1 MDPRA
6 ATVRRGLG
14 AALVLGCLAVGVP
27 IVLVAMGGVPVWHGL
42 PNWSQV
48 VAALT
53 QNGIPD
59 AVLLQALAVICWLV
73 WLDLAVAVCA
83 EVIAVMRGR
92 PVRLPGVA
100 SALQPVAAQLIAA
113 TLLAIAA
120 LTIRPAATPAP
131 GLRAAMAVATVS
143 GEPHHA
149 AAASTPRPPMSE
161 AVSRGV
167 DYVVRRG
174 DTLWSIAQRKLGDAL
189 RWPQIFD
196 LNRGRM
202 EPDRRALTNPHW
214 IYPGWVLDLPDDSAL
229 RPGASGSSPNGS
241 NGSSPPPAAAGTAPA
256 PAIRPTA
263 MPTPSPPPTSP
274 RAEVP
279 RPTPPSARPSQAP
292 PQTAPT
298 VVLPT
303 GDVVGLGL
311 AIAIAAAVGIARLRG
326 RHASGG
332 AHSERPSYLRL
343 LTPAVRRLF
352 AARWRA
358 VEPADDEEAA
368 GAPPTARADRRDEP
382 GVISIGE
389 LDGQELAV
397 EIGQLSGSGFAGHG
411 AEGVIRHLIVAFLQH
426 AAPDRAEVTLIG
438 EFATLAPSAIEVPA
452 VKAIPDWETAL
463 GHLEVE
469 LVGRTR
475 TLDEHEVPDF
485 SALTSRCPAE
495 PLPALL
501 VIATYA
507 PDIALRERVR
517 SLVAVVRRLGVGVVF
532 LGPSPLG
539 DTVTVGAD
547 GAVQSVDGEQMAEAK
562 RARLY
567 TLSPSAAAELLAVIA
582 ASRGAAIVADGLP
595 EAEMPV
601 TTPPLREESITA
613 SRRVHLSLFADLP
626 MVRID
631 GDALDDVLRR
641 VTPIG
646 APQKDREGLRRK
658 GREILGFLALHPAG
672 ATIETLLAALFPD
685 DDPDGAVV
693 RLRRDIYNI
702 RDVLRRATQ
711 MPDAKFIAFS
721 AERYQ
726 LNADLVEA
734 DVWTL
739 ERGFEDLS
747 AACSSRDDRAEAL
760 GRILSAYSGQL
771 LAHAPYEW
779 VDLGL
784 RENYVRRVVDAA
796 LRQSE
801 ILEQDGDI
809 DGALE
814 AAERALAADRDAEG
828 LYRHVMML
836 QLTLGRRDAAKR
848 TLRELEARL
857 SEIDAEPTE
866 ETVRLLRA

>member
-1 MDPRA
+1 
-6 ATVRRGLG
+6 
-14 AALVLGCLAVGVP
+14 VP

-59 AVLLQALAVICWLV
+59 AVLLQALAMICWLL

-83 EVIAVMRGR
+83 EVIAVVRGR
-92 PVRLPGVA
+92 PVRLPGFA
-100 SALQPVAAQLIAA
+100 SPLQPVAAQLIAA

-120 LTIRPAATPAP
+120 LSFRPTATPAP

-143 GEPHHA
+143 GEPHQA
-149 AAASTPRPPMSE
+149 AVASTPRPPMFE
-161 AVSRGV
+161 AVSSDD

-174 DTLWSIAQRKLGDAL
+174 DTLWSIAQWKLGEAL

-202 EPDRRALTNPHW
+202 QPDRRALSNPHW
-214 IYPGWVLDLPDDSAL
+214 IYPGWVLDLPEDSAL
-229 RPGASGSSPNGS
+229 RLGASGSSPNGS
-241 NGSSPPPAAAGTAPA
+241 DGSNRPPAAAGTAPA
-256 PAIRPTA
+256 PATRPTA
-263 MPTPSPPPTSP
+263 VPTPPPPPTSP
-274 RAEVP
+274 KAEVP
-279 RPTPPSARPSQAP
+279 RPTPPSARPHQAP
-292 PQTAPT
+292 PQTAPR

-326 RHASGG
+326 RHRSGD
-332 AHSERPSYLRL
+332 AHSERPAYLRL

-368 GAPPTARADRRDEP
+368 GVPPTARADRRDEP
-382 GVISIGE
+382 GVISIGD

-397 EIGQLSGSGFAGHG
+397 EIGQLSGSGFAGRG

-426 AAPDRAEVTLIG
+426 AASDRAEVTLIG
-438 EFATLAPSAIEVPA
+438 EFATLAPSAGEVPA

-463 GHLEVE
+463 DHLEVE

-485 SALTSRCPAE
+485 AALAKRCPAE

-501 VIATYA
+501 VIATHA
-507 PDIALRERVR
+507 PDAALRERVR
-517 SLVAVVRRLGVGVVF
+517 SLVAVMRRLGVGVVF
-532 LGPSPLG
+532 LGPSPFE
-539 DTVTVGAD
+539 DTVTVGSD
-547 GAVQSVDGEQMAEAK
+547 GAVQKVDGDQLVEAQ

-567 TLSPSAAAELLAVIA
+567 TLSPSVAAELLAVIA
-582 ASRGAAIVADGLP
+582 ASRGASIVAEPLP
-595 EAEMPV
+595 EEELPV
-601 TTPPLREESITA
+601 TALPCPEHTSPGTRP
-613 SRRVHLSLFADLP
+613 VHLSLFAELP
-626 MVRID
+626 VVRID
-631 GDALDDVLRR
+631 GDPLDDVLRR
-641 VTPIG
+641 VTPAG

-658 GREILGFLALHPAG
+658 GREILVFLALHPGG

-711 MPDAKFIAFS
+711 MPDAKFISFG

-726 LNADLVEA
+726 LNADLIDA
-734 DVWTL
+734 DVWSV
-739 ERGFEDLS
+739 ERGFEELR
-747 AACSSRDDRAEAL
+747 AARTSPDDRVDAL
-760 GRILSAYSGQL
+760 RRILGAYRGQL
-771 LAHAPYEW
+771 LEHAPYEW
-779 VDLGL
+779 IDLGL
-784 RENYVRRVVDAA
+784 RENYVRRVVGAAQQLSEMLEQCGDVDAA
-796 LRQSE
+796 LGAAE
-801 ILEQDGDI
+801 K
-809 DGALE
+809 ALE
-814 AAERALAADRDAEG
+814 ADRDAEE
-828 LYRHVMML
+828 LYRRVMTL
-836 QLTLGRRDAAKR
+836 QLALGRRDSAKR

-857 SEIDAEPTE
+857 SDIDAEPAE
-866 ETVRLLRA
+866 ETMRLTRG